1 MLSRLL
7 SYRFCQSV
15 LNKVK
20 NRIKLP
26 LRRGGRYGEV
36 GGNMTP
42 DFLIFVFGTGGR
54 GGGGVKHVYC
64 AKFML
69 TKANNGSPVMN
80 ERFIFN

>member
-1 MLSRLL
+1 
-7 SYRFCQSV
+7 
-15 LNKVK
+15 
-20 NRIKLP
+20 
-26 LRRGGRYGEV
+26 
-36 GGNMTP
+36 MTP

-80 ERFIFN
+80 ERCIFN

>member
-54 GGGGVKHVYC
+54 VGGDFLSRASTLK
-64 AKFML
+64 
-69 TKANNGSPVMN
+69 TN
-80 ERFIFN
+80 EQNKNDLN